1 MSTLSQLYSNIVTLM
16 SQTFSKKT
24 DVDAS
29 ISSHNSNSSAHSTE
43 MAKKVNINQ
52 GNSNASKNVVTD
64 SSGNITV
71 EAKPTIPTKTSD
83 LTNDSNYVTTTDS
96 RLSDSRTPTSHTHGS
111 ITNDGKIGTA
121 SGKLITTGTGG
132 VLQASDSITKSMIS
146 DFPSTMTPA
155 SHTHG
160 NITNDGKVGST
171 ANKPLITT
179 TNGVVTT
186 GSFGTSANTFCQG
199 NDSRLSD
206 ARTPTSHTHGSVS
219 NDGKIGTASGK
230 IITTGTSGVL
240 QASDS
245 ITKSMISDFPTS
257 MTPTSHTHTKSEI
270 SDFPSTMTPSSHT
283 HGNLQNDG
291 TVKVSNTVQKS
302 KNLVTDANGYLN
314 VEDKITK
321 TSQLTND
328 SGFLTS
334 HQDISGKADTSHT
347 HGNITSDGKIGTTA
361 TLPIITGTGGVLQAG
376 SFGNS
381 AGTFCQG
388 NDSRLSNSRT
398 PTSHASTATTYGVG
412 TTANYGHVKTI
423 NGLTQSSHTDGTALS
438 AYQGKVLKD
447 LVDGKASSSHSHTV
461 SNITDFPS
469 IPSKTSDLTNDSGF
483 LTSHQDI
490 SGKIDTAGTG
500 LSKSGTTLNHSNS
513 ITAVTTAAFKKIK
526 YDAQGHITGTADV
539 TSSDLPSHTHAASS
553 VTDANANNYTNI
565 GSLSSGAT
573 QQAINAAINTKIA
586 SLTNIDLVNLVT
598 SLPTASAST
607 MNQLYV
613 VAKTGGSGQDTYNIY
628 VTVKSGSTYKWEKI
642 DDFDLQTLSIAWNSV
657 TGKPTFATV
666 ATSGSYNDL
675 SNKPSIPT
683 DVADLTDDADYI
695 WGNLEGKYDSDGR
708 CLTEVAFTGSYNDLD
723 NTPTIPTNN
732 NQLTNGAGYITSSA
746 ISGKIDTAGTGL
758 SKSGTTLNHSNSITA
773 ITTAAFKK
781 IKYDSQGH
789 ITGTADVTASDLPS
803 HTHSDYALTSAIPTN
818 NNQLTNGAG
827 YITSSSLP
835 TSTSDLTNDGEDGT
849 NPFVSDDDSRLSDA
863 RTPTS
868 HTHGNLTNDGKVG
881 STANYFVYTT
891 TGGAITS
898 KQKIGNITTSGAIGS
913 TSGLPLKTTT
923 SGVITTG
930 SFGTT
935 SGTFCQG
942 NDSRLHSHTFTYSNG
957 SLTIS

>member
-24 DVDAS
+24 DVDIS

-43 MAKKVNINQ
+43 MAKKLNINQ

-83 LTNDSNYVTTTDS
+83 LTNDSNYVNTTDS
-96 RLSDSRTPTSHTHGS
+96 RLSD
-111 ITNDGKIGTA
+111 
-121 SGKLITTGTGG
+121 
-132 VLQASDSITKSMIS
+132 
-146 DFPSTMTPA
+146 
-155 SHTHG
+155 
-160 NITNDGKVGST
+160 
-171 ANKPLITT
+171 
-179 TNGVVTT
+179 
-186 GSFGTSANTFCQG
+186 
-199 NDSRLSD
+199 
-206 ARTPTSHTHGSVS
+206 
-219 NDGKIGTASGK
+219 
-230 IITTGTSGVL
+230 
-240 QASDS
+240 
-245 ITKSMISDFPTS
+245 
-257 MTPTSHTHTKSEI
+257 
-270 SDFPSTMTPSSHT
+270 
-283 HGNLQNDG
+283 
-291 TVKVSNTVQKS
+291 
-302 KNLVTDANGYLN
+302 
-314 VEDKITK
+314 
-321 TSQLTND
+321 
-328 SGFLTS
+328 
-334 HQDISGKADTSHT
+334 
-347 HGNITSDGKIGTTA
+347 
-361 TLPIITGTGGVLQAG
+361 
-376 SFGNS
+376 
-381 AGTFCQG
+381 
-388 NDSRLSNSRT
+388 SRT

-526 YDAQGHITGTADV
+526 YDAQGHITGTSDV

-586 SLTNIDLVNLVT
+586 SLTNIDLVNLVI

-613 VAKTGGSGQDTYNIY
+613 VAKTGGTGQDTYNIY

-695 WGNLEGKYDSDGR
+695 WGNLEGKYDSNGR

-781 IKYDSQGH
+781 IKYDAQGH